1 MSARKCVTPI
11 FNIWF
16 GALKWSIDPCKKL
29 PGVMLLGEANREA
42 PATCAG
48 ANRSHA
54 RRRALI
60 VGGQKRVTLGNKR
73 ERRYQRA
80 LSAEIQGIDNEHE
93 NEHD

>member
-42 PATCAG
+42 PAQAELRPPCAG

-54 RRRALI
+54 RRHDLI
-60 VGGQKRVTLGNKR
+60 VGGQKRVTLGNK
-73 ERRYQRA
+73 
-80 LSAEIQGIDNEHE
+80 
-93 NEHD
+93 